1 MKGLRIALSIT
12 AALLSLQS
20 AALARGGGNY
30 NITDGYGDGFVIH
43 HGWFGL
49 TEQKGVQDRL
59 GDHYVKEKG
68 LFSNSTD
75 INFLGNK
82 YQRKHG
88 LIGGTQVGMG
98 DMLGDSIQSRKT
110 WFGLGRRQTNVN
122 LSGVGGLVQSFIGG
136 KMGGGSRGTLGAV
149 DPNSPNAQ
157 TSSTTNPADFA
168 VDPAFNLG
176 GNTGGAASAAGA
188 STASAPTAAPFSTP

>member
-1 MKGLRIALSIT
+1 MKGLRIALSLAVI
-12 AALLSLQS
+12 ASMHS
-20 AALARGGGNY
+20 AAQAQIGGANY
-30 NITDGYGDGFVIH
+30 NITDGYGDGFAIH
-43 HGWFGL
+43 HGLFGL
-49 TEQKGVQDRL
+49 TSQKGVQDRL
-59 GDHYVKEKG
+59 GDRFVKEKG

-75 INFLGNK
+75 VNFLGNK

-88 LIGGTQVGMG
+88 LIGGTQVGVG
-98 DMLGDSIQSRKT
+98 DMFGDSISSRKT

-136 KMGGGSRGTLGAV
+136 RGGGSRGTLGGV

-157 TSSTTNPADFA
+157 TASTTNPADFA

-176 GNTGGAASAAGA
+176 GGAGASGAAPGA
-188 STASAPTAAPFSTP
+188 STASAPTVAPFSTP